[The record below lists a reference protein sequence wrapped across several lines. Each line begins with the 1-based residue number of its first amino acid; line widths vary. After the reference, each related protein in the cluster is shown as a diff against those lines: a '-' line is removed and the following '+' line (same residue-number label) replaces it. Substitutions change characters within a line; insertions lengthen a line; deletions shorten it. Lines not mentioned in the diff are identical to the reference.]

1 MGALS
6 CVFMAKENIEIW
18 DLEWTGLGQELSE
31 ERQQIT
37 NIEKTAGELGREVS
51 RAGLGLAGVEQSLA
65 RKIFQI

>member
-1 MGALS
+1 M
-6 CVFMAKENIEIW
+6 IIW
-18 DLEWTGLGQELSE
+18 DLEWTGLVQELSE

>member
-1 MGALS
+1 MAQSWPGPGVGQS
-6 CVFMAKENIEIW
+6 AKEER
-18 DLEWTGLGQELSE
+18 E